1 MENHCV
7 VQWFF
12 FGVSYVINIEMQVLR
27 RSFWNDR
34 SLLYLCSTFNNLE
47 KGEGYTEVKPAYH
60 IGILDFTPFS
70 KWGGVGGANKMMN
83 VKNHYI

>member
-1 MENHCV
+1 M
-7 VQWFF
+7 QWFF
-12 FGVSYVINIEMQVLR
+12 FGVSYIINIEMQVLR

-60 IGILDFTPFS
+60 IGILDFTRIDYWAKLF
-70 KWGGVGGANKMMN
+70 KAKTWEDLKTLYV
-83 VKNHYI
+83 